1 MYWFHSM
8 QCKRNAPAA
17 QATIVLCQQ
26 IESILFNSNTGYHW
40 RISDWVGSMEIPRKD
55 DIDDSFLYATKK
67 TKSSFHIDL
76 IYKACHIMR
85 PQTWK
90 RISITNVPSYHLS
103 QVTYSINK
111 TEVRRF
117 FFRLPFSPC
126 GKKSQNP
133 ELNFLVDS
141 FVNIFFEFSS
151 ILPSVVCCVF
161 EQRA

>member
-1 MYWFHSM
+1 MQTERTCSAGNHRPLPTNWENFIQFKYRIPLTNIRLSWFYGNSS
-8 QCKRNAPAA
+8 KRRHRR
-17 QATIVLCQQ
+17 QFSLCYQ
-26 IESILFNSNTGYHW
+26 
-40 RISDWVGSMEIPRKD
+40 
-55 DIDDSFLYATKK
+55 K

-141 FVNIFFEFSS
+141 FVNISFKLSS
-151 ILPSVVCCVF
+151 ILPSVVCFIF